1 MVYVRR
7 ISKGLLDKGF
17 GSPRVVITLP
27 KIAKAMARL
36 KFKNVADGEDAKEAM
51 QFYNATL
58 VKFKKTVVMA
68 QNPQYI
74 AYEKAL
80 EIVKRF
86 EKFGI
91 KLEKLFKIICQEN
104 EQLAKYFG
112 YGEKSLKI
120 RDNSKVDDVYH
131 LLAKNSN
138 IV

>member
-7 ISKGLLDKGF
+7 ISKGVLDKGF

-27 KIAKAMARL
+27 KIAKAIARL

-91 KLEKLFKIICQEN
+91 KLEK
-104 EQLAKYFG
+104 
-112 YGEKSLKI
+112 
-120 RDNSKVDDVYH
+120 
-131 LLAKNSN
+131 
-138 IV
+138 IVQNNMSGK

>member
-1 MVYVRR
+1 M
-7 ISKGLLDKGF
+7 
-17 GSPRVVITLP
+17 
-27 KIAKAMARL
+27 
-36 KFKNVADGEDAKEAM
+36 ADGEDAKESM

-80 EIVKRF
+80 QIVKRF

-120 RDNSKVDDVYH
+120 RDNSKVYNVYH

-138 IV
+138 IVKTGEKPVVLKWYLCDTCGVCDKDKISKNIQNEEKNNEN